1 MYTILS
7 SLGHGATAEVN
18 MARHKML
25 DIVVAIKVYGTNAN
39 TEQLQQEVDILQQ
52 LAHPNII
59 KLYYKLQNK

>member
-39 TEQLQQEVDILQQ
+39 TEQLQQEVDILQ
-52 LAHPNII
+52 
-59 KLYYKLQNK
+59 